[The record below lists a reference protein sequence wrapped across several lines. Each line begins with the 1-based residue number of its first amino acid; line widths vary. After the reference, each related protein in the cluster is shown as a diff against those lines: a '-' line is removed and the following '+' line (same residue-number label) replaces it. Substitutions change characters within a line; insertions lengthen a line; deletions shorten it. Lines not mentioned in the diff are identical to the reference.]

1 MLTGLKRS
9 HRNKRKKGNCE
20 VMLVLFK
27 LIVVAVSQHIS
38 LSNHHFKY
46 IQFCQLDLKKAEEKR
61 NIKCKKRIMGE
72 VFKTY

>member
-1 MLTGLKRS
+1 M
-9 HRNKRKKGNCE
+9 
-20 VMLVLFK
+20 LFK